1 MDTLIPDEK
10 KRKET
15 TTILT
20 TVVEHWAKSRIDSP
34 LQVIARYDD
43 AAKQIITVTGLI
55 WGILIAAAKITDRPL
70 TPFSLLAAASLLSAI
85 VLAAWVVILPTR
97 YMGAHEIY
105 RDLRC
110 ARTDQMMEET
120 VEQRIERWCQDVGG
134 VATRKLQRLTWAMCL
149 LAVGLAMSI
158 ACLLETMGFHR

>member
-1 MDTLIPDEK
+1 MDTVVPEK
-10 KRKET
+10 KET
-15 TTILT
+15 ATILT
-20 TVVEHWAKSRIDSP
+20 SVVEHWAKSRIDSP

-43 AAKQIITVTGLI
+43 AAKQIITVTGII

-105 RDLRC
+105 RDLRS
-110 ARTDQMMEET
+110 ARTDRVMEDT
-120 VEQRIERWCQDVGG
+120 VDRRIERWCEDVAS

-158 ACLLETMGFHR
+158 ACLLESMGFDK